1 MPRASSDRRRA
12 AEAYA
17 TSCDGLAVGARLRG
31 LRHSAGLTQ
40 AALAERLGTTQS
52 AVARLEA
59 GHQRLSLAALQR
71 AALASSASTW
81 LPSGPRRWA
90 IASPSLA
97 LGSDVQLLMAARKAG

>member
-12 AEAYA
+12 GEAYA
-17 TSCDGLAVGARLRG
+17 TSCDGPAVGARLRG

-71 AALASSASTW
+71 AALA
-81 LPSGPRRWA
+81 
-90 IASPSLA
+90 
-97 LGSDVQLLMAARKAG
+97 LGCDVQLLIAARKAG